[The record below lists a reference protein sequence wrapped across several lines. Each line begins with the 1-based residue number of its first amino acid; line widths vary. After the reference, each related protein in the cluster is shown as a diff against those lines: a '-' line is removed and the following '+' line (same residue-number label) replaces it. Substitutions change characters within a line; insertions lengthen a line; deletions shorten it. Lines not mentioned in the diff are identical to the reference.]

1 MSHAYRAK
9 YLFAVLVVFYTLG
22 VPYAHAA
29 GPAGVEDGLKFWFSA
44 DSGAKDSGGNAASD
58 SEQVETWEDQSTD
71 NRDATR
77 SAGSAVYTATG
88 LNFNP
93 TLAFTDGRYQASDT
107 GLVSGSGDRSIFIVA
122 SADSGGWRY
131 VLGAGTFG
139 SGRGFDFGHN
149 ANNGSVFITTH
160 SSQEANTG
168 SWTPYGSARLAYGA
182 VNGGPLYIAV
192 NGSTP
197 AQGSGGSVN
206 TVLSGSVKIG
216 SNSRGDEYW
225 DGNISEVIYYNRL
238 VTSTERQRINSYL
251 ALKYGFSLDQTTP
264 QSYLASGSNLM
275 WDKDASGASTYD
287 NDLFGIGRDDA
298 SNLSQIKSRGQNS
311 TTVITVEAVGEGT
324 NLEPDF
330 EDIDDLEFLVFG
342 DNGGAASWTATGAP
356 DGYSILARQW
366 KKQEQG
372 NVGFVNMD
380 FDVANS
386 NMNIPATLDGGV
398 YYFVYDSDNDGSLAD
413 EVPQG
418 MSDQGSDDWRVT
430 VDFGS
435 GGLFTL
441 ATTENPAAETLSPVD
456 NATGVNG
463 NSNLV
468 ITLSTSVTVDTGN
481 IVIKKSSDDST
492 VETIPVG
499 SGQVTGSGTD
509 TITINPT
516 NSLEGGVEYYVQI
529 PSTAFKDGSNNYF
542 PGITNTT
549 GWSFTTG
556 DSTAPTLS
564 SVTAT
569 STAPTT
575 ATITWTSNEAAS
587 TKVSYGLTSTYGTN
601 SSETNTSPRVTSHS
615 KALSSLLGCTTY
627 HYAAVS
633 RDAAGNTATST
644 DATFTTPGCEGD
656 ATPTSATSTAITSS
670 SGGSTDIEDDGK
682 TFTVTAP
689 ADVTD
694 DASSFVIQV
703 KAIPSAD
710 VLASLG
716 RPGAAPNEVGVTVFD
731 VKAIINGT
739 TILDS
744 FDAEVTIEYE
754 YTDGEISALDES
766 SLWLYHYTAGAW
778 AALNDCTVDTGANTI
793 SCTTPSF
800 SIFGLF
806 GSESEEESQSAS
818 GGGVRYGCKD
828 QSASNYDYFSRHKQ
842 ELCKYES
849 KPVTASVC
857 APHMTGYIR
866 YGADNDPLEVRKLQ
880 TFLNEKQG
888 ESLAVDGGYGL
899 DDMEAVKRFQQ
910 KHKSEVLG
918 VWGLSEPT
926 GYVYRTTLMKI
937 NSFYCS
943 ASVTCP
949 AFTEHNSLTE
959 NTVSAEVG
967 KTKMLLSELGFY
979 SGTVTNTFDASLDA
993 SLKNFQET
1001 FNETMLKPWGLV
1013 NGTGYKYKT
1022 TNKFLNMLVGC
1033 ETPAVELDGKGTFDY

>member
-1 MSHAYRAK
+1 MK
-9 YLFAVLVVFYTLG
+9 LG
-22 VPYAHAA
+22 GIFLLSLTILATSTFSFSSVAFAA

-44 DSGAKDSGGNAASD
+44 DSGAKDSGGNAAAD
-58 SEQVETWEDQSTD
+58 SEQVETWEDQSSD

-77 SAGSAVYTATG
+77 SAGSAIYTATG

-107 GLVSGSGDRSIFIVA
+107 GLVSGSGDRSIFVVA

-139 SGRGFDFGHN
+139 GGQGFDFGHN
-149 ANNGSVFITTH
+149 SNNGSVFITTH
-160 SSQEANTG
+160 SSQEASTG

-182 VNGGPLYIAV
+182 INGGPLYIAV
-192 NGSTP
+192 NGSAP

-206 TVLSGSVKIG
+206 TTLSGSVKIG

-251 ALKYGFSLDQTTP
+251 ALKYGFSLDQSTA

-298 SNLSQIKSRGQNS
+298 SNLSQVKSRGQNS
-311 TTVITVEAVGEGT
+311 TTVITVEAAGEGT

-342 DNGGAASWTATGAP
+342 DNGGAASWTTTGAP
-356 DGYSILARQW
+356 DGYSVLARQW

-372 NVGFVNMD
+372 NVGFMNMD

-418 MSDQGSDDWRVT
+418 MSDQGGDDWRVT
-430 VDFGS
+430 VDFGA

-463 NSNLV
+463 NANLV
-468 ITLSTSVTVDTGN
+468 VTFSTSVTTDTGN
-481 IVIKKSSDDST
+481 ILIKKTSDDST
-492 VETIPVG
+492 VETISVG

-509 TITINPT
+509 TITINPSVT
-516 NSLEGGVEYYVQI
+516 LDGGVGYYIQI
-529 PSTAFKDGSNNYF
+529 PSTAFKDGSDNYF

-556 DSTAPTLS
+556 DSDAPSISNVSVS
-564 SVTAT
+564 SITSSAAT
-569 STAPTT
+569 V
-575 ATITWTSNEAAS
+575 TWTTNEAAS
-587 TKVSYGLTSTYGTN
+587 TRIAYGIAGTSTYT
-601 SSETNTSPRVTSHS
+601 SITDTSPRVTSHS
-615 KALSSLLGCTTY
+615 RSLSSLLACTTY
-627 HYAAVS
+627 YYATVS
-633 RDAAGNTATST
+633 ADAAGNTATSST
-644 DATFTTPGCEGD
+644 ATFLTDGCDYDDAPVASETGTVTNGTT
-656 ATPTSATSTAITSS
+656 ATTTATYSGKSFSVVATATST
-670 SGGSTDIEDDGK
+670 
-682 TFTVTAP
+682 
-689 ADVTD
+689 
-694 DASSFVIQV
+694 SFVIQIR
-703 KAIPSAD
+703 AIPNENILTSY
-710 VLASLG
+710 G
-716 RPGAAPNEVGVTVFD
+716 RPGSSPEEVGLTVFD

-739 TILDS
+739 TVLDS
-744 FDAEVTIEYE
+744 FDVPVTIEYE
-754 YTDGEISALDES
+754 YTDDEIAGLDEAT
-766 SLWLYHYTAGAW
+766 LKLYHYHDSAW
-778 AALNDCTVDTGANTI
+778 EELNDCSVDQVANTI
-793 SCTTPSF
+793 SCTTESF

-806 GSESEEESQSAS
+806 GNESEEEEES
-818 GGGVRYGCKD
+818 GGSSGGTHFGCKD
-828 QSASNYDYFSRHKQ
+828 TNASNYERFSRHKQ
-842 ELCKYES
+842 ELCKYET
-849 KPVTASVC
+849 VTASVC
-857 APHMTGYIR
+857 SPHIKTYIR
-866 YGADNDPLEVRKLQ
+866 YGAENNAGDVRKLE

-888 ESLAVDGGYGL
+888 ESLVVDGVYGVE
-899 DDMEAVKRFQQ
+899 DVVAVKRFQQ
-910 KHKSEVLG
+910 KYASEVLG

-937 NSFYCS
+937 NSFYCD

-949 AFTEHNSLTE
+949 AFIEHNSLTE
-959 NTVSAEVG
+959 NSVSAEVG
-967 KTKMLLSELGFY
+967 KTKVLLSELGFY
-979 SGTVTNTFDASLDA
+979 TGLINNTFDASLDA
-993 SLKNFQET
+993 SLKNFQKT
-1001 FNETMLKPWGLV
+1001 FSETMLKPWGLA

-1033 ETPAVELDGKGTFDY
+1033 QTPAVELDGKGTFDY